1 MTQFP
6 HVATILCAVPLCP
19 FSKCQLMSGY
29 EDTEVAKEGDFE
41 VLAANLNEIL
51 IKHESS
57 THYFAL
63 ICKFFEVL
71 LSDPDVPASVCRDM
85 AKALDA
91 ISNAKLEEEKKKS
104 ANGPKRPKE
113 KHMKDVDELDEETYR
128 KDFEEETNTLKQQL
142 AVQAVFD
149 DAELEKRCQEDAKV
163 EAEERRKEHEILEQ
177 QRKKEQDRANYRT
190 RAAGENETK
199 SQRGGPGRPIR
210 QRARRD
216 ETRRRR
222 RMGQRCETER

>member
-1 MTQFP
+1 
-6 HVATILCAVPLCP
+6 
-19 FSKCQLMSGY
+19 
-29 EDTEVAKEGDFE
+29 
-41 VLAANLNEIL
+41 
-51 IKHESS
+51 
-57 THYFAL
+57 
-63 ICKFFEVL
+63 
-71 LSDPDVPASVCRDM
+71 M

-177 QRKKEQDRANYRT
+177 QRKKEQDRANYVR
-190 RAAGENETK
+190 ELQEKTK
-199 SQRGGPGRPIR
+199 
-210 QRARRD
+210 QRAREVALEDPSAKGLVVMKRD
-216 ETRRRR
+216 DDE
-222 RMGQRCETER
+222 GWGSGVKPKGKSKGKK